1 MARVERAARDCP
13 PAERGA
19 MLRRWL
25 AALHSL
31 DAEDEAVAAR
41 LHEARSPPSEEA
53 TAEAKKKV
61 IPGADARSAPD
72 AEEGKNI
79 PDAPAAPAAEA
90 SSSPPGSPS
99 DPDAEWADVQMPAH
113 GRTVAPAI
121 VAAADDRVS
130 IDVVVDAA
138 NVSSASV
145 LRFRSER
152 AKISSFGDK
161 GDDDDESDVF
171 DFRDVLLRSRCLE
184 NLVASFAH
192 EPAADDDEARLF
204 LKLVDALVWDASS
217 EKSSDETSEPGV
229 DSRISSS
236 LVACV
241 ARAGAA
247 LRDPKRTAEVQLG
260 DDALVAMLSAG
271 AGSVKKIGAA
281 ETLLRR
287 ERRLRRA
294 LEANA
299 GAVRLLSHEASA
311 SSSRGAGAG
320 REKTVSGAEGSTDST
335 NAPSPTRSSL
345 EEEIRQT
352 RSADDDDVKKIVVEK
367 NADHVVRAVTPT
379 STLAAATRL
388 GVDLSRRA
396 HDHAAARALRL
407 AAESELAP
415 TEDALVRCRASLE
428 TLAHASTDVAGLS
441 EQSRARLLEAE
452 RFRETKLR
460 ECVEAE
466 TKKRDDAAA
475 AEKRRVDA
483 AAALAAAELEASRAS
498 EEAERATA
506 ERVAFEES
514 AEAVRETLERKV
526 RDLHDRAEEYKAES
540 RAIGVV
546 RDALREIA
554 RARARFLEA
563 ASAAAADDVAS
574 ARSRYVEAAKA
585 HGEGQAGAA
594 RLCLARLRFC
604 KKELEETRRK
614 RAEASALGIRGGG
627 GDGDSARLGDV
638 VTSTERGS
646 LSADLR
652 AAQRSIERAY
662 VEAEEGAKAVFA
674 AAEATRREATAI
686 APTAFCSKA
695 ESGGSRKGDPP
706 TIDLATVFCAI
717 DDARAA
723 FAAEAATRPVLE
735 IEETRNE
742 DEDDGEGDEKNDDEN
757 DSSSTPETHSETPK
771 KRETESR
778 RVSSSPSSNA
788 RDGPRAEE
796 TAATDPPPEPE
807 SSSYAPPESEPSSEP
822 VPPAAEDPREDLRE
836 PRVASD
842 SDAPPKEKS
851 SARVTTERAT
861 EPSVEPTGDDIDD
874 WLSDD

>member
-1 MARVERAARDCP
+1 
-13 PAERGA
+13 

-53 TAEAKKKV
+53 TTEAKKKV

-72 AEEGKNI
+72 AEEEKNI

-138 NVSSASV
+138 NVASASV

-152 AKISSFGDK
+152 AKIASFGDK

-352 RSADDDDVKKIVVEK
+352 RSADDETSDVKKIVVEK
-367 NADHVVRAVTPT
+367 NADDVVRAVTPT

-475 AEKRRVDA
+475 AEKRRADA

-627 GDGDSARLGDV
+627 DGDGDSARLGDV

-674 AAEATRREATAI
+674 AAEASRREATAI

-742 DEDDGEGDEKNDDEN
+742 DDDDGDGDEKND
-757 DSSSTPETHSETPK
+757 SSSETPETHAETPK
-771 KRETESR
+771 KEKRETESR
-778 RVSSSPSSNA
+778 RVSSSPS
-788 RDGPRAEE
+788 EE

>member
-1 MARVERAARDCP
+1 MSGD
-13 PAERGA
+13 
-19 MLRRWL
+19 
-25 AALHSL
+25 
-31 DAEDEAVAAR
+31 
-41 LHEARSPPSEEA
+41 
-53 TAEAKKKV
+53 
-61 IPGADARSAPD
+61 ADAILKRADKKMTTTLTRWKPD
-72 AEEGKNI
+72 FE
-79 PDAPAAPAAEA
+79 
-90 SSSPPGSPS
+90 
-99 DPDAEWADVQMPAH
+99 
-113 GRTVAPAI
+113 
-121 VAAADDRVS
+121 
-130 IDVVVDAA
+130 
-138 NVSSASV
+138 
-145 LRFRSER
+145 
-152 AKISSFGDK
+152 
-161 GDDDDESDVF
+161 
-171 DFRDVLLRSRCLE
+171 
-184 NLVASFAH
+184 
-192 EPAADDDEARLF
+192 
-204 LKLVDALVWDASS
+204 
-217 EKSSDETSEPGV
+217 
-229 DSRISSS
+229 
-236 LVACV
+236 
-241 ARAGAA
+241 
-247 LRDPKRTAEVQLG
+247 
-260 DDALVAMLSAG
+260 
-271 AGSVKKIGAA
+271 
-281 ETLLRR
+281 
-287 ERRLRRA
+287 
-294 LEANA
+294 
-299 GAVRLLSHEASA
+299 
-311 SSSRGAGAG
+311 
-320 REKTVSGAEGSTDST
+320 
-335 NAPSPTRSSL
+335 
-345 EEEIRQT
+345 
-352 RSADDDDVKKIVVEK
+352 
-367 NADHVVRAVTPT
+367 
-379 STLAAATRL
+379 AAATRL

-475 AEKRRVDA
+475 AEKRRAAA

-563 ASAAAADDVAS
+563 ASAAADDDVAS

-627 GDGDSARLGDV
+627 DGDGDSARLGDV

-735 IEETRNE
+735 IETTRNE
-742 DEDDGEGDEKNDDEN
+742 DDDDDEKDEDDDDEN

>member
-53 TAEAKKKV
+53 TAEAKKRV
-61 IPGADARSAPD
+61 MD
-72 AEEGKNI
+72 AEEEKNI

-184 NLVASFAH
+184 NLVASFAD

-217 EKSSDETSEPGV
+217 EKSPDETSEPGV

-299 GAVRLLSHEASA
+299 GAVRLLSHEASE

-320 REKTVSGAEGSTDST
+320 REKTSVSGAEGSTDST

-352 RSADDDDVKKIVVEK
+352 RSADDETSDVKKIVVEK
-367 NADHVVRAVTPT
+367 NADDVVRAVTPT
-379 STLAAATRL
+379 SALAAATRL

-475 AEKRRVDA
+475 AEKRRADA

-674 AAEATRREATAI
+674 AAEASRREATAI

-742 DEDDGEGDEKNDDEN
+742 DDDDDEKDEDDDDEN
-757 DSSSTPETHSETPK
+757 DSSSTPETHAETPK

-788 RDGPRAEE
+788 RDGARAEE

-807 SSSYAPPESEPSSEP
+807 SSSYAPPESEPGSEP

>member
-1 MARVERAARDCP
+1 
-13 PAERGA
+13 

-53 TAEAKKKV
+53 TVEAKQIA

-72 AEEGKNI
+72 AEEEKNI

-138 NVSSASV
+138 NVASASV

-184 NLVASFAH
+184 NLVASFAV

-311 SSSRGAGAG
+311 SSSRGALP
-320 REKTVSGAEGSTDST
+320 RV
-335 NAPSPTRSSL
+335 
-345 EEEIRQT
+345 
-352 RSADDDDVKKIVVEK
+352 
-367 NADHVVRAVTPT
+367 
-379 STLAAATRL
+379 
-388 GVDLSRRA
+388 
-396 HDHAAARALRL
+396 
-407 AAESELAP
+407 
-415 TEDALVRCRASLE
+415 
-428 TLAHASTDVAGLS
+428 
-441 EQSRARLLEAE
+441 
-452 RFRETKLR
+452 
-460 ECVEAE
+460 
-466 TKKRDDAAA
+466 
-475 AEKRRVDA
+475 EKRRPFPEQRGRRTRRTLRRRRVRLWRRNTTYAERGRRDLRREKNRRREKRRRRRSRRDPHVDA
-483 AAALAAAELEASRAS
+483 RGGDAPRRRPVASCARPRRRARS
-498 EEAERATA
+498 ASGGGVRARPDGGRA
-506 ERVAFEES
+506 GSLPRVP
-514 AEAVRETLERKV
+514 
-526 RDLHDRAEEYKAES
+526 RD
-540 RAIGVV
+540 
-546 RDALREIA
+546 A
-554 RARARFLEA
+554 RARVDGRRGSLRAEPR
-563 ASAAAADDVAS
+563 AS
-574 ARSRYVEAAKA
+574 ARGGAVPRDEAPRVRR
-585 HGEGQAGAA
+585 GGDEEA
-594 RLCLARLRFC
+594 RR
-604 KKELEETRRK
+604 
-614 RAEASALGIRGGG
+614 RGGG
-627 GDGDSARLGDV
+627 REEARR
-638 VTSTERGS
+638 RGGC
-646 LSADLR
+646 A
-652 AAQRSIERAY
+652 
-662 VEAEEGAKAVFA
+662 
-674 AAEATRREATAI
+674 RR
-686 APTAFCSKA
+686 
-695 ESGGSRKGDPP
+695 GGTGS
-706 TIDLATVFCAI
+706 V
-717 DDARAA
+717 
-723 FAAEAATRPVLE
+723 
-735 IEETRNE
+735 
-742 DEDDGEGDEKNDDEN
+742 
-757 DSSSTPETHSETPK
+757 
-771 KRETESR
+771 
-778 RVSSSPSSNA
+778 
-788 RDGPRAEE
+788 
-796 TAATDPPPEPE
+796 
-807 SSSYAPPESEPSSEP
+807 
-822 VPPAAEDPREDLRE
+822 
-836 PRVASD
+836 
-842 SDAPPKEKS
+842 
-851 SARVTTERAT
+851 ARV
-861 EPSVEPTGDDIDD
+861 GGG
-874 WLSDD
+874 

>member
-1 MARVERAARDCP
+1 
-13 PAERGA
+13 

-53 TAEAKKKV
+53 TVEAKQIA

-72 AEEGKNI
+72 AEEEKNI

-138 NVSSASV
+138 NVASASV

-152 AKISSFGDK
+152 AKISSLGDK

-217 EKSSDETSEPGV
+217 EKSPDETSEPGV
-229 DSRISSS
+229 DSRISAS

-311 SSSRGAGAG
+311 SSSRGALPAG
-320 REKTVSGAEGSTDST
+320 REKTSVSGAEGSTDST

-345 EEEIRQT
+345 EGEIRRT
-352 RSADDDDVKKIVVEK
+352 RSADDETSDVKKIVVEK
-367 NADHVVRAVTPT
+367 NADDVVRAVTPT

-475 AEKRRVDA
+475 AEKRRADA

-674 AAEATRREATAI
+674 AAEASRREATAI

-742 DEDDGEGDEKNDDEN
+742 DDDDGDGDEKND
-757 DSSSTPETHSETPK
+757 SSSETPETHAETPK
-771 KRETESR
+771 KEKRETESR
-778 RVSSSPSSNA
+778 RVSSSPS
-788 RDGPRAEE
+788 EE

>member
-1 MARVERAARDCP
+1 
-13 PAERGA
+13 

-53 TAEAKKKV
+53 TAEAKKRV
-61 IPGADARSAPD
+61 MD
-72 AEEGKNI
+72 AEEEKNI

-184 NLVASFAH
+184 NLVASFVV

-320 REKTVSGAEGSTDST
+320 REKTSVSGAEGSTDST

-475 AEKRRVDA
+475 AEKRRADA

-686 APTAFCSKA
+686 APTAFEQKTVDA
-695 ESGGSRKGDPP
+695 EKKSGGSTRADPP
-706 TIDLATVFCAI
+706 GSLATVFCAI

-735 IEETRNE
+735 IETTRNE
-742 DEDDGEGDEKNDDEN
+742 DDDDDEKDEDDDDEN
-757 DSSSTPETHSETPK
+757 DSSSTPETHAETPK

-788 RDGPRAEE
+788 RDGARAEE

-807 SSSYAPPESEPSSEP
+807 SSSYAPPESEPGSEP

>member
-1 MARVERAARDCP
+1 
-13 PAERGA
+13 

-25 AALHSL
+25 AALHGL

-53 TAEAKKKV
+53 TADAKKRV
-61 IPGADARSAPD
+61 VPGADARSAPD
-72 AEEGKNI
+72 AEEAKNI
-79 PDAPAAPAAEA
+79 PDAPTAPAAEA
-90 SSSPPGSPS
+90 SSSLPGSPS

-113 GRTVAPAI
+113 GRTVASAMS
-121 VAAADDRVS
+121 AAADDRVS

-138 NVSSASV
+138 AVSSDGVAV

-152 AKISSFGDK
+152 AKRSVGDAND
-161 GDDDDESDVF
+161 DDDDESDVF

-184 NLVASFAH
+184 NLVASFARA
-192 EPAADDDEARLF
+192 PAADDEEARAF
-204 LKLVDALVWDASS
+204 LTLVDALVWDASS
-217 EKSSDETSEPGV
+217 RTSDENPSE
-229 DSRISSS
+229 SLAAS

-260 DDALVAMLSAG
+260 DDALVAMLSAC

-299 GAVRLLSHEASA
+299 GAVRLLSFQTSETT
-311 SSSRGAGAG
+311 SRARVATG
-320 REKTVSGAEGSTDST
+320 RTRSVSGKEGSTDST
-335 NAPSPTRSSL
+335 NAPAPLPRASL
-345 EEEIRQT
+345 EEEVRHT
-352 RSADDDDVKKIVVEK
+352 RSANDDVVEKKKIVLHEK
-367 NADHVVRAVTPT
+367 NAAEDDVVRAVTPT
-379 STLAAATRL
+379 SALAAATRL

-452 RFRETKLR
+452 RFREEKLR

-475 AEKRRVDA
+475 AEKRRADA

-506 ERVAFEES
+506 ERVAFETS

-554 RARARFLEA
+554 RARAF
-563 ASAAAADDVAS
+563 S
-574 ARSRYVEAAKA
+574 
-585 HGEGQAGAA
+585 
-594 RLCLARLRFC
+594 
-604 KKELEETRRK
+604 
-614 RAEASALGIRGGG
+614 
-627 GDGDSARLGDV
+627 
-638 VTSTERGS
+638 
-646 LSADLR
+646 
-652 AAQRSIERAY
+652 
-662 VEAEEGAKAVFA
+662 
-674 AAEATRREATAI
+674 
-686 APTAFCSKA
+686 
-695 ESGGSRKGDPP
+695 
-706 TIDLATVFCAI
+706 
-717 DDARAA
+717 
-723 FAAEAATRPVLE
+723 
-735 IEETRNE
+735 
-742 DEDDGEGDEKNDDEN
+742 
-757 DSSSTPETHSETPK
+757 
-771 KRETESR
+771 
-778 RVSSSPSSNA
+778 
-788 RDGPRAEE
+788 
-796 TAATDPPPEPE
+796 
-807 SSSYAPPESEPSSEP
+807 
-822 VPPAAEDPREDLRE
+822 
-836 PRVASD
+836 
-842 SDAPPKEKS
+842 
-851 SARVTTERAT
+851 
-861 EPSVEPTGDDIDD
+861 
-874 WLSDD
+874 

>member
-1 MARVERAARDCP
+1 
-13 PAERGA
+13 

-53 TAEAKKKV
+53 TAEAKKRV
-61 IPGADARSAPD
+61 MD
-72 AEEGKNI
+72 AEEEKNI

-90 SSSPPGSPS
+90 SASPPGSPS

-184 NLVASFAH
+184 NLVASFVV

-217 EKSSDETSEPGV
+217 EKSPDETSEPGV

-311 SSSRGAGAG
+311 SSSRGALPAG
-320 REKTVSGAEGSTDST
+320 REKTSVSGAEGSTDST

-352 RSADDDDVKKIVVEK
+352 RSADDETSDVKKIVVEK
-367 NADHVVRAVTPT
+367 NADDVVRAVTPT

-475 AEKRRVDA
+475 AEKRRADA

-674 AAEATRREATAI
+674 AAEASRREATAI
-686 APTAFCSKA
+686 APTAFEQKTVDA
-695 ESGGSRKGDPP
+695 EKKSGGSTRADPP
-706 TIDLATVFCAI
+706 GSLATVFCAI

-735 IEETRNE
+735 IETTRNE
-742 DEDDGEGDEKNDDEN
+742 DDDDDEKDEDDDDEN
-757 DSSSTPETHSETPK
+757 DSSSTPETHAETPK

-788 RDGPRAEE
+788 RDGARAEE

-807 SSSYAPPESEPSSEP
+807 SSSYAPPESEPGSEP

>member
-1 MARVERAARDCP
+1 
-13 PAERGA
+13 

-31 DAEDEAVAAR
+31 DAEDEAVAAS

-53 TAEAKKKV
+53 TAEARKRV
-61 IPGADARSAPD
+61 LPGADARSALD
-72 AEEGKNI
+72 AEVEKNI

-152 AKISSFGDK
+152 AKIASFGHK

-184 NLVASFAH
+184 NLVASFAV
-192 EPAADDDEARLF
+192 EPAADDDEARAF

-311 SSSRGAGAG
+311 SSSSRGAGAG
-320 REKTVSGAEGSTDST
+320 RENTVSGAEGSTDST

-352 RSADDDDVKKIVVEK
+352 RSADDDDDVKKIVVEK

-475 AEKRRVDA
+475 AEKRRADA

-563 ASAAAADDVAS
+563 ASAAAAADVAS

-627 GDGDSARLGDV
+627 DGDGDSARLGDV

-686 APTAFCSKA
+686 APTAFEQKTVDA
-695 ESGGSRKGDPP
+695 EKKSGGSTRADPP
-706 TIDLATVFCAI
+706 GSLATVFCAI

-742 DEDDGEGDEKNDDEN
+742 DDDDDEKDKDDDDEN

-807 SSSYAPPESEPSSEP
+807 SSSYAPPESEPGSEP

>member
-1 MARVERAARDCP
+1 
-13 PAERGA
+13 

-53 TAEAKKKV
+53 TAEAKKRV
-61 IPGADARSAPD
+61 IPGADARSALD
-72 AEEGKNI
+72 AEEEKNI

-152 AKISSFGDK
+152 AKIASFGDK

-299 GAVRLLSHEASA
+299 GAVRLLSFEASE

-320 REKTVSGAEGSTDST
+320 RENTSVSGKEGSTDST
-335 NAPSPTRSSL
+335 NSPSPTRSSL

-352 RSADDDDVKKIVVEK
+352 RSADDETSDVKKIVVEK
-367 NADHVVRAVTPT
+367 NADDVVRAMTPT

-475 AEKRRVDA
+475 AEKRRAEA

-662 VEAEEGAKAVFA
+662 VEAEEGAKCVFA
-674 AAEATRREATAI
+674 AAEASRREATAI
-686 APTAFCSKA
+686 APAAFCSKA

-706 TIDLATVFCAI
+706 TIDLATVFGAI

-723 FAAEAATRPVLE
+723 FAAEAETRPVLE

-742 DEDDGEGDEKNDDEN
+742 DDDDDKKDEDDDDEN
-757 DSSSTPETHSETPK
+757 DSSSTPETHAETPK

-788 RDGPRAEE
+788 RDGARAEE
-796 TAATDPPPEPE
+796 TAATDPPPEPG
-807 SSSYAPPESEPSSEP
+807 SSSYALPESEPGSEP

>member
-41 LHEARSPPSEEA
+41 LHEARSIPSEEA
-53 TAEAKKKV
+53 TAEAKKRV
-61 IPGADARSAPD
+61 LPGADARSALD
-72 AEEGKNI
+72 AEEEKNI
-79 PDAPAAPAAEA
+79 SDAPAAPTAEA

-184 NLVASFAH
+184 NLVASFAV

-247 LRDPKRTAEVQLG
+247 MRDPKRTAEVQLG

-320 REKTVSGAEGSTDST
+320 REKNVSGAEGSTDST

-352 RSADDDDVKKIVVEK
+352 RSADDDDDVKKIVVEK
-367 NADHVVRAVTPT
+367 NADDVVRAVTPT

-441 EQSRARLLEAE
+441 EQSRAHLLEAE

-475 AEKRRVDA
+475 AEKRRAEA

-627 GDGDSARLGDV
+627 GDGDSASSDV

-674 AAEATRREATAI
+674 AAEASRREATAI

-706 TIDLATVFCAI
+706 TIDLATVFGAI

-742 DEDDGEGDEKNDDEN
+742 DDDDDEKDEDDDDEN
-757 DSSSTPETHSETPK
+757 DSSSTPETHAETPK

-788 RDGPRAEE
+788 RDGARAEE

-807 SSSYAPPESEPSSEP
+807 SSSYAPPESEPGSEP